1 MTIPGSD
8 SSVWATLR
16 DPASEDVNTQGQ
28 GANPQRGDGPTLSR
42 RSLLLQASL
51 LALYVVT
58 VPGPAAALG
67 LPRKS
72 LPEATVQQM
81 KRKAQR
87 DVKAVRDQL
96 NRYLPEVAKQ
106 VFKNVNVLDGVGLSV
121 GLVSSVLAAFG
132 SVAGLSA
139 AGISSGLAAIGGPVA
154 SVLMALKVATV
165 SPMVAGVSVFTGVGA
180 LSGYGIA
187 NMMTWMKNREE
198 KPVMKLE
205 EAIEK
210 LKTIEARL
218 KPTRYFRSEIAEIK
232 TYIKELK
239 LERQNIS

>member
-8 SSVWATLR
+8 SSVWATVQ
-16 DPASEDVNTQGQ
+16 DPASEDGNTQGQ

-87 DVKAVRDQL
+87 DVKAVRDQTDRDVPGVL
-96 NRYLPEVAKQ
+96 KSVATAGGSAALGGGLISLP
-106 VFKNVNVLDGVGLSV
+106 VLWFG
-121 GLVSSVLAAFG
+121 G
-132 SVAGLSA
+132 SVTGLSA
-139 AGISSGLAAIGGPVA
+139 AGISSGLAAAGGCLA
-154 SVLMALKVATV
+154 AVLRGVV
-165 SPMVAGVSVFTGVGA
+165 SPMVAGVGVLAAPVVA
-180 LSGYGIA
+180 LGVSGYAIA
-187 NMMTWMKNREE
+187 SAMKSRDT
-198 KPVMKLE
+198 KPVVKLGH
-205 EAIEK
+205 AIQE

-218 KPTRYFRSEIAEIK
+218 KPPRQFKSEIAEIK
-232 TYIKELK
+232 THIKELE
-239 LERQNIS
+239 LERQKYKLT

>member
-8 SSVWATLR
+8 SSVWATVQ

-106 VFKNVNVLDGVGLSV
+106 VFK
-121 GLVSSVLAAFG
+121 
-132 SVAGLSA
+132 
-139 AGISSGLAAIGGPVA
+139 
-154 SVLMALKVATV
+154 M
-165 SPMVAGVSVFTGVGA
+165 
-180 LSGYGIA
+180 
-187 NMMTWMKNREE
+187 
-198 KPVMKLE
+198 
-205 EAIEK
+205 
-210 LKTIEARL
+210 
-218 KPTRYFRSEIAEIK
+218 
-232 TYIKELK
+232 
-239 LERQNIS
+239 